1 MYIVT
6 PEHTSPWSLDI
17 AKRTRQ
23 LLSKLP
29 LNRRMWLAVGLLT
42 LPVMA
47 ALYFV
52 VTALQKD
59 INFAARERTGVV
71 DAGPLLAKV
80 IAGGKDAGD
89 AQTKLRQLMDDSFLI
104 LDPDLDAYNLMDAVG
119 LLLPQLAAKP
129 DSADLLASLLR
140 SAKAS
145 LKEDENFYGVNASF
159 QERFP
164 PALQALEKAVSKSP
178 LDPREVGEKMNQFA
192 QVALAELDA
201 MLAARQKAYK
211 DKMVFASVTTLF
223 FYILGVFIAI
233 QVPISITGE
242 IGTAA
247 QALHGGAMQMQSTAD
262 SVAGISA
269 GISSGASEQ
278 ASSVEEIAAMMQ
290 ETRDRAHRERE
301 ETASIARSIAGLS
314 KEITQGNDAVSQL
327 HAAMQQI
334 QNASERVRGAVSIIG
349 QIAFQTN
356 LLALNAAIEAAR
368 AGEHGL
374 GFAVVADEVRVLAR
388 RCAAAA
394 EDTDTIMLEAKAS
407 ATEGAA
413 RTDQVAQAFL
423 DILKGSKAI
432 DSSAALLSQGAIDRT
447 ASMDQIATALQG
459 VSTVVQ
465 KNAEANHGAAMATD
479 QLRGE
484 IVTMTSVVEKLDMLL
499 GRKA

>member
-1 MYIVT
+1 M
-6 PEHTSPWSLDI
+6 
-17 AKRTRQ
+17 RTRQ

-47 ALYFV
+47 SLYFV
-52 VTALQKD
+52 VSALQKD
-59 INFAARERTGVV
+59 INFAARERAGVV
-71 DAGPLLAKV
+71 EAGPLLKKV

-89 AQTKLRQLMDDSFLI
+89 AQTKLRRLMDDSFLI

-119 LLLPQLAAKP
+119 LLLPQLAVKP
-129 DSADLLASLLR
+129 DSADLLASLVR

-145 LKEDENFYGVNASF
+145 LKEDENFYGVTPSM

-164 PALQALEKAVSKSP
+164 PVLQALEKTLSERP
-178 LDPREVGEKMNQFA
+178 LDSRNVELKMSKLAEVG
-192 QVALAELDA
+192 LAELDV
-201 MLAARQKAYK
+201 MLGMRQKAYREK
-211 DKMVFASVTTLF
+211 ILFASVTIFF
-223 FYILGVFIAI
+223 FYILGVFIAV
-233 QVPISITGE
+233 QVPISITAE
-242 IGTAA
+242 IGMAA
-247 QALHGGAMQMQSTAD
+247 QALHGGALQMQSTAD

-388 RCAAAA
+388 RCASAA

-484 IVTMTSVVEKLDMLL
+484 IVTMTTVVEKLDSLL
-499 GRKA
+499 GRRS

>member
-1 MYIVT
+1 MNSVI
-6 PEHTSPWSLDI
+6 PEQTSTWSLDI

-71 DAGPLLAKV
+71 DAGPLLTKV

-129 DSADLLASLLR
+129 DSPDLLASLLR

-145 LKEDENFYGVNASF
+145 LKEDENFYGVSASF

-164 PALQALEKAVSKSP
+164 PVLQALEKAVSKPSQ
-178 LDPREVGEKMNQFA
+178 DPREVGEKMSKFA
-192 QVALAELDA
+192 QVALAELDVL
-201 MLAARQKAYK
+201 LAARQKAYQ
-211 DKMVFASVTTLF
+211 DKVVFASVTTLF

-233 QVPISITGE
+233 QVPISITVE

-247 QALHGGAMQMQSTAD
+247 QALHGGAVQMQSTAD

-301 ETASIARSIAGLS
+301 ETSSIARSIAGLS

-394 EDTDTIMLEAKAS
+394 EDTDAIMLEAKAS

-413 RTDQVAQAFL
+413 RTDQVAQAFQ

-432 DSSAALLSQGAIDRT
+432 DSSASLLSQGAIDRT

-484 IVTMTSVVEKLDMLL
+484 IVTMTSVVERLDTLL
-499 GRKA
+499 GRKS